1 MKKIFVTVLSA
12 ILSVGLVS
20 AQDLATVTESFN
32 KAAEALNAGDKAAA
46 LQQFVEVL
54 PQAVALGAEG
64 EAIVAQCKNAIPA
77 LYVSVAKANVKDG
90 DNASAIANLENA
102 VKTGSEYGET
112 EVVEEAQN
120 LLSSIKLSDA
130 LTKSAELNKAGDFDG
145 AAAVLESVLAG
156 ASESNAAIVKKQLS
170 TTYLRKA
177 SACLKT
183 KDMKGA
189 LEFAQKSSECNDNAL
204 AHKIAGTAAFALK
217 QFQVAAE
224 SFEAYLAMS
233 PDAKDKIQTIYQCG
247 SAYQSLGDAAKA
259 CGYFKQI
266 AQDSKWGEGARYQ
279 MTVLKCN

>member
-12 ILSVGLVS
+12 ILSAGLVS
-20 AQDLATVTESFN
+20 AQDVATVTESFN

-54 PQAVALGAEG
+54 PQAVALGADG
-64 EAIVAQCKNAIPA
+64 EAIAAQCKNAIPA
-77 LYVSVAKANVKDG
+77 LYVSVAKAKVKEG

-102 VKTGSEYGET
+102 VKTGGEYGEA
-112 EVVEEAQN
+112 EVVKEAKT

-130 LTKSAELNKAGDFDG
+130 VTKSSELNKAGDFDG
-145 AAAVLESVLAG
+145 AAALLESVLAD
-156 ASESNAAIVKKQLS
+156 APESNAAIVKKQLS
-170 TTYLRKA
+170 NTYLRKS

-189 LEFAQKSSECNDNAL
+189 LEAAQKSVEYNDNAT
-204 AHKIAGTAAFALK
+204 AHKIAGTAAYALK

-233 PDAKDKIQTIYQCG
+233 PNAKDKTQTMYQCG

-266 AQDSKWGEGARYQ
+266 AQDPKWGEGARYQ